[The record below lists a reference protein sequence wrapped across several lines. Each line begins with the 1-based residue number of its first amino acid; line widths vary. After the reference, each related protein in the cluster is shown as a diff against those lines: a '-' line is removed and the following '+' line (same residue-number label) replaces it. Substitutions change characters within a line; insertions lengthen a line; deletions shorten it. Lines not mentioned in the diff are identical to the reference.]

1 MSQNNVSQM
10 NNIRLLLG
18 ITGGIA
24 AYKTP
29 ELVRLFKDQG
39 IEVRVIITQN
49 ATHFVTP
56 LTLQTV
62 SEHPVYQTLFSNS
75 LNPMEHI
82 TLARWATHILIA
94 PLSAH
99 TLAKLALGLCDD
111 LLSTLVLASQAPL
124 FLAPAMNRLMWEHP
138 ATQTH
143 VATLKGRGAT
153 FIGPAEGPQACG
165 ETGFGRMSEPTDIL
179 AVFLSILS
187 PPIQPLRYQKIIMT
201 IGPTHEPLDPIR
213 FLSNRSSGKMGFAL
227 AEALMNLGATVIA
240 VVGPTTHPPPA
251 HLTCI
256 PVQTA
261 QEMYHAVLEII
272 PEATMFIAT
281 AAVSDY
287 RPADISLQKL
297 KKTASSFT
305 LTLTPTPDILKTV
318 CQLPNRPFCVGF
330 AAETEHA
337 EQYAEQKRLSK
348 GADVIILN
356 QIDETNPA
364 FGTECNRVTLFWDGG
379 RLSLPK
385 APKRTLAA
393 QIGRFLCEHSSTEN
407 IG

>member
-1 MSQNNVSQM
+1 MNNV
-10 NNIRLLLG
+10 RLLLG

-29 ELVRLFKDQG
+29 ELIRLFRAQG
-39 IEVRVIITQN
+39 AEVRVVMTQS
-49 ATHFVTP
+49 AAHFVTP

-62 SEHPVYQTLFSNS
+62 SEHPVYQPLYLNS
-75 LNPMEHI
+75 SDPMEHI

-94 PLSAH
+94 PLSAN

-111 LLSTLVLASQAPL
+111 LLSTLALASQAPL
-124 FLAPAMNRLMWEHP
+124 FLAPAMNRLMWEHS

-143 VATLKGRGAT
+143 IAALKARGAT
-153 FIGPAEGPQACG
+153 FIGPGEGLQACG
-165 ETGFGRMSEPTDIL
+165 EIGLGRMSEPADIL
-179 AVFLSILS
+179 SVFFSALTPSS
-187 PPIQPLRYQKIIMT
+187 HPLHHQKIVIT
-201 IGPTHEPLDPIR
+201 IGPTHEPLDPVR
-213 FLSNRSSGKMGFAL
+213 FLGNRSSGKMGFAL
-227 AEALMNLGATVIA
+227 AEALQALGASVTA
-240 VVGPTTHPPPA
+240 VVGPTTQPSPTT
-251 HLTCI
+251 LTCI

-261 QEMYHAVLEII
+261 LEMYDVVMEII
-272 PEATMFIAT
+272 PETDMFIAA

-287 RPADISLQKL
+287 RPTEISAHKI
-297 KKTASSFT
+297 KKTASPITFT
-305 LTLTPTPDILKTV
+305 LTPNPDILKAV

-337 EQYAEQKRLSK
+337 EQYAEQKRLNK

-364 FGTECNRVTLFWDGG
+364 FGADTNHVTLFWEGG
-379 RLSLPK
+379 RLSLPS
-385 APKRTLAA
+385 APKRTLAV
-393 QIGRFLCEHSSTEN
+393 QIGRFLCEHCATEN